1 MKERDIQEKMQQL
14 RAEIAAHARAY
25 YEADAPT
32 VSDAVYDTLVRE
44 LKELDRQ
51 YPEFADL
58 NFVIYRVGGAPLDA
72 FTKVAH
78 RSRMLSLNDAF
89 SYDEVRAWDTRI
101 KKLIP
106 HEKFQYFAELKLDGL
121 AVSLIYENSVL
132 VRGATRG
139 DGNIGEDITQN
150 LKTISSIPLRLKG
163 EAPSYVEVRGEA
175 VMSKATLKRLNKK
188 YEKEGKQLLANTRN
202 AAAGS
207 LRQLDPKV
215 TRERNLD
222 FFAWDI
228 AELADTSIQTHSQKH
243 ATLREFGFQVADH
256 EKVSKDFEGIF
267 KMIEGFAKERE
278 KYPYGTDG
286 IVIQVDE
293 LALHDELGVVGKA
306 PRYAIAYKYP
316 AEQATTRVIDITVQ
330 VGRTGVLTP
339 LAHFVPTLVAG
350 STVSKA
356 TLHNIEQ
363 IERLDVRVGD
373 TVIIQKAGDVIPEV
387 VEVIK
392 TLRPKK
398 TVAFTMP
405 SKCPVCGG
413 RVEQRGL
420 GASRNTSSNSLGVA
434 PARVLNQARSQKV
447 FARAIANT
455 VAFYCTNNDCPAKNT
470 RSIVHFI
477 QVMDIYEVGPKIVEK
492 LQEEGLISD
501 AADLF
506 YLTEADLAGLERF
519 GEKSA
524 KNIIDAIAAK
534 KHPPLERFIASL
546 GIQHVGEETA
556 RDLATTFGTWE
567 KFWKAQ
573 ASDFD
578 AIANIGPAVTA
589 SIIEYKDKKSSQV
602 FIDKLFIG
610 GVKPQVAK
618 KAEKGTFTGT
628 IWVLTGTLPTLSRDE
643 AKKIIIANG
652 GKVSGSVS
660 RNTSYVLAGESAG
673 SKLDE
678 AEKLGVKVI
687 DEEGFLGMVK

>member
-1 MKERDIQEKMQQL
+1 
-14 RAEIAAHARAY
+14 
-25 YEADAPT
+25 
-32 VSDAVYDTLVRE
+32 VRE
-44 LKELDRQ
+44 LKALDEAHPEL
-51 YPEFADL
+51 ADP

-72 FTKVAH
+72 FTKVSH
-78 RSRMLSLNDAF
+78 NSRMLSLNDAF

-101 KKLIP
+101 RKLIP
-106 HEKFQYFAELKLDGL
+106 GEDFHYFAELKLDGL
-121 AVSLIYENSVL
+121 AVSLVYENGIF

-139 DGNIGEDITQN
+139 DGTVGEDITQN
-150 LKTISSIPLRLKG
+150 LKTIAAIPLRLKG
-163 EAPSYVEVRGEA
+163 TAPARVEVRGEA
-175 VMSKATLKRLNKK
+175 VMSKATLKHLNKK

-207 LRQLDPKV
+207 LRQLDPRI

-222 FFAWDI
+222 FFAWDVPTG
-228 AELADTSIQTHSQKH
+228 LSCTTHSERH
-243 ATLREFGFQVADH
+243 AVLRTWGFQVADH
-256 EKVSKDFEGIF
+256 EEVAGNLEEIFTEIQSFEKI
-267 KMIEGFAKERE
+267 RDQ
-278 KYPYGTDG
+278 YPYGTDG

-316 AEQATTRVIDITVQ
+316 AEQATTTVTDITVQ

>member
-44 LKELDRQ
+44 LKALDEAHPEL
-51 YPEFADL
+51 ADP

-72 FTKVAH
+72 FTKVSH
-78 RSRMLSLNDAF
+78 NSRMLSLNDAF

-101 KKLIP
+101 RKLIP
-106 HEKFQYFAELKLDGL
+106 GEDFHYFAELKLDGL
-121 AVSLIYENSVL
+121 AVSLVYENGIF

-139 DGNIGEDITQN
+139 DGTVGEDITQN
-150 LKTISSIPLRLKG
+150 LKTIAAIPLRLKG
-163 EAPSYVEVRGEA
+163 TAPARVEVRGEA
-175 VMSKATLKRLNKK
+175 VMSKATLKHLNKK

-207 LRQLDPKV
+207 LRQLDPRI

-222 FFAWDI
+222 FFAWDVPTG
-228 AELADTSIQTHSQKH
+228 LSCTTHSERH
-243 ATLREFGFQVADH
+243 AVLRTWGFQVADH
-256 EKVSKDFEGIF
+256 EEVAGNLEEIFTEIQSFEKI
-267 KMIEGFAKERE
+267 RDQ
-278 KYPYGTDG
+278 YPYGTDG

-660 RNTSYVLAGESAG
+660 PLQNSSH
-673 SKLDE
+673 
-678 AEKLGVKVI
+678 
-687 DEEGFLGMVK
+687 

>member
-1 MKERDIQEKMQQL
+1 MEKL
-14 RAEIAAHARAY
+14 RAEIAEHARAY

-44 LKELDRQ
+44 LKDLDQ
-51 YPEFADL
+51 KHPDFADP

-72 FTKVAH
+72 FTKVSH
-78 RSRMLSLNDAF
+78 SSRMLSLNDAF

-106 HEKFQYFAELKLDGL
+106 GEKFAYFAELKLDGL
-121 AVSLIYENSVL
+121 AVSLIYENGVF

-139 DGNIGEDITQN
+139 DGTIGEDITQN
-150 LKTISSIPLRLKG
+150 LKTIATIPLRLKG
-163 EAPSYVEVRGEA
+163 TVPARVEVRGEA

-207 LRQLDPKV
+207 LRQLDSKI
-215 TRERNLD
+215 TRERSLD

-228 AELADTSIQTHSQKH
+228 AEYDASVQTHSQKH
-243 ATLREFGFQVADH
+243 AKLRELGFQVADH
-256 EKVSKDFEGIF
+256 EKVSKDFDGIF
-267 KMIEGFAKERE
+267 GMIESFAQERD

-293 LALHDELGVVGKA
+293 LVLHETLGVVGKA

-316 AEQATTRVIDITVQ
+316 AEQATTTVTDITVQ

-420 GASRNTSSNSLGVA
+420 GASRNASSNVLGVA
-434 PARVLNQARSQKV
+434 PARVLNQTRSQKV
-447 FARAIANT
+447 PARAVAST
-455 VAFYCTNNDCPAKNT
+455 VAYYCTNDDCPAKNT

-477 QVMDIYEVGPKIVEK
+477 AVMDIYEVGPKIVEK

-506 YLTEADLAGLERF
+506 YLTEADLAGLERL

-524 KNIIDAIAAK
+524 KNIIDAINAK
-534 KHPPLERFIASL
+534 KNPPLDRFIAAL
-546 GIQHVGEETA
+546 GIMHVGEETA

-567 KFWKAQ
+567 KFWKAK
-573 ASDFD
+573 AEDFD
-578 AIANIGPAVTA
+578 VIPNIGPAVTE
-589 SIIEYKDKKSSQV
+589 SIINYKTKPSSQT
-602 FIDKLFIG
+602 FIDKLFDG
-610 GVKPQVAK
+610 RVKPQIAK
-618 KAEKGTFTGT
+618 KVEKGIFTGQT
-628 IWVLTGTLPTLSRDE
+628 WVLTGTLPTLSRDD

>member
-1 MKERDIQEKMQQL
+1 
-14 RAEIAAHARAY
+14 
-25 YEADAPT
+25 
-32 VSDAVYDTLVRE
+32 VRE
-44 LKELDRQ
+44 LKALDEAHPEL
-51 YPEFADL
+51 ADP

-72 FTKVAH
+72 FTKVSH
-78 RSRMLSLNDAF
+78 NSRMLSLNDAF

-101 KKLIP
+101 RKLIP
-106 HEKFQYFAELKLDGL
+106 GEDFHYFAELKLDGL
-121 AVSLIYENSVL
+121 AVSLVYENGIF

-139 DGNIGEDITQN
+139 DGTVGEDITQN
-150 LKTISSIPLRLKG
+150 LKTIAAIPLRLKG
-163 EAPSYVEVRGEA
+163 TAPARVEVRGEA
-175 VMSKATLKRLNKK
+175 VMSKATLKHLNKK

-207 LRQLDPKV
+207 LRQLDPRI

-222 FFAWDI
+222 FFAWDVPTG
-228 AELADTSIQTHSQKH
+228 LSCTTHSERH
-243 ATLREFGFQVADH
+243 AVLRTWGFQVADH
-256 EKVSKDFEGIF
+256 EEVAGNLEEIFTEIQSFEKI
-267 KMIEGFAKERE
+267 RDQ
-278 KYPYGTDG
+278 YPYGTDG

-447 FARAIANT
+447 FARAVANT
-455 VAFYCTNNDCPAKNT
+455 VAFYCTNDDCPAKNT

-477 QVMDIYEVGPKIVEK
+477 AVMDIYEVGPKIVEK

-506 YLTEADLAGLERF
+506 YLTEADLAGLERL

-534 KHPPLERFIASL
+534 KNPPLDRFIAAL

-567 KFWKAQ
+567 KFWKAK
-573 ASDFD
+573 AEEFD
-578 AIANIGPAVTA
+578 AIPNIGPAVTA
-589 SIIEYKDKKSSQV
+589 SIVEYKNKPSSQT
-602 FIDKLFIG
+602 FITKLFDG
-610 GVKPQVAK
+610 GVKPQAAK
-618 KAEKGTFTGT
+618 KIEKGIFTGQT
-628 IWVLTGTLPTLSRDE
+628 WVLTGTLPTLSRDE
-643 AKKIIIANG
+643 AKKIIIAKG

-660 RNTSYVLAGESAG
+660 KNTTYVLAGESAG

>member
-1 MKERDIQEKMQQL
+1 MQQL
-14 RAEIAAHARAY
+14 RAEILGHARAY

-44 LKELDRQ
+44 LKDLDQRHPQ
-51 YPEFADL
+51 FADP
-58 NFVIYRVGGAPLDA
+58 NFVIYRVGGVPLDA
-72 FTKVAH
+72 FTKVTHA
-78 RSRMLSLNDAF
+78 SRMLSLNDAF
-89 SYDEVRAWDTRI
+89 SYDEVYAWDTRI

-106 HEKFQYFAELKLDGL
+106 GEVFNYFAELKLDGL
-121 AVSLIYENSVL
+121 AVSLIYENGIF

-139 DGNIGEDITQN
+139 DGSIGEDITQN
-150 LKTISSIPLRLKG
+150 LKTIGSIPLRLKG
-163 EAPSYVEVRGEA
+163 EVPIYVEVRGEA
-175 VMSKATLKRLNKK
+175 VMSKATLKRLNKT
-188 YEKEGKQLLANTRN
+188 YEKQGKQLLANTRN

-207 LRQLDPKV
+207 LRQLDSKI
-215 TRERNLD
+215 TRERSLD

-228 AELADTSIQTHSQKH
+228 AEYENASVQTHSQKH
-243 ATLREFGFQVADH
+243 ALLRELGFQVADH

-267 KMIEGFAKERE
+267 AMIESFAKERDM
-278 KYPYGTDG
+278 YPYGTDG

-293 LALHDELGVVGKA
+293 LALHETLGVVGKA

-316 AEQATTRVIDITVQ
+316 AEQATTQVTDITVQ

-363 IERLDVRVGD
+363 IERLDVCVGD

-392 TLRPKK
+392 NLRPKTTK
-398 TVAFTMP
+398 KFTMP

-413 RVEQRGL
+413 VVLQREAGSKKSSATKRLVERPHRRDPRTFGEEAL
-420 GASRNTSSNSLGVA
+420 LTSANGA
-434 PARVLNQARSQKV
+434 
-447 FARAIANT
+447 T
-455 VAFYCTNNDCPAKNT
+455 VAYYCTNDDCPAKNT

-477 QVMDIYEVGPKIVEK
+477 SVMDIYEVGPKIVEK

-506 YLTEADLAGLERF
+506 YLTEADLAGLERL

-524 KNIIDAIAAK
+524 KNIIEAIAAK
-534 KHPPLERFIASL
+534 KHPPLDRFIAAL
-546 GIQHVGEETA
+546 GIMHVGEETA
-556 RDLATTFGTWE
+556 HDLATTFGTWE

-660 RNTSYVLAGESAG
+660 KNTSYVLAGESAG

-678 AEKLGVKVI
+678 AEKLNVKII
-687 DEEGFLGMVK
+687 DEEEFLKMVK